1 MKVKLGVAAYHRLT
15 EEKGGG
21 AAPSR
26 RRLSG
31 RASDKELGSARSEFL
46 SLGLPGL
53 GI

>member
-1 MKVKLGVAAYHRLT
+1 MKLGVVAYHRLI

-21 AAPSR
+21 AAPSH
-26 RRLSG
+26 RRLPG
-31 RASDKELGSARSEFL
+31 RAGDKELGSARSEFL